1 MDVSIVV
8 NKEDNATDQ
17 DMWSSSCWQE
27 SLSSGSACRDGLK
40 LIALEDAM
48 HNIESVPPAVRSRS
62 HHWALFV
69 AGIVL
74 FVLGPVSFVAQ
85 YRLKNLG
92 SVWYVPVLS
101 SAGMLLLILSVRR
114 RRSVVRMVFL
124 MLFAIVCGF
133 EWYAFTVATRSP
145 AYTGPAQPGRK
156 VPQFAARLADGAPS
170 KSSDL
175 ETGTST
181 VMVFYRGRW

>member
-1 MDVSIVV
+1 VV
-8 NKEDNATDQ
+8 VELMARVPLLGVGQ
-17 DMWSSSCWQE
+17 SRRIE
-27 SLSSGSACRDGLK
+27 K
-40 LIALEDAM
+40 LALEDGM

-69 AGIVL
+69 AGIAL
-74 FVLGPVSFVAQ
+74 FVLGPVWFVAQ

-114 RRSVVRMVFL
+114 RRGVVRMVFL

-133 EWYAFTVATRSP
+133 EWFAFTVATRSP

-156 VPQFAARLADGAPS
+156 VPQFAARLADGTQFTSAE
-170 KSSDL
+170 L
-175 ETGTST
+175 EKGTST
-181 VMVFYRGRW
+181 VMVFFRGHW

>member
-1 MDVSIVV
+1 VV
-8 NKEDNATDQ
+8 VELMARVPLLGVGQ
-17 DMWSSSCWQE
+17 SRRIE
-27 SLSSGSACRDGLK
+27 K
-40 LIALEDAM
+40 LALEDGM
-48 HNIESVPPAVRSRS
+48 HNIESVPPAVSSRS
-62 HHWALFV
+62 HHWKLFV
-69 AGIVL
+69 AGIAL
-74 FVLGPVSFVAQ
+74 FVVGPVWFVVQ

-92 SVWYVPVLS
+92 SVLYVPVLS

-114 RRSVVRMVFL
+114 RRSVARMVFL
-124 MLFAIVCGF
+124 VLFAIVCGI
-133 EWYAFTVATRSP
+133 EWFAFTVATRSP

-156 VPQFAARLADGAPS
+156 VPQFAARLADGTPF